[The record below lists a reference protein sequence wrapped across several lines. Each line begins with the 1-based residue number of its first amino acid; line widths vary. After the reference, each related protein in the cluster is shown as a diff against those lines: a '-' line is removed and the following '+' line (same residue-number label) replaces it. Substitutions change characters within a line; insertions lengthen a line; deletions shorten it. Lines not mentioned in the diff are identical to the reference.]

1 MGGSNDTEGASQR
14 VMLIA
19 WGSRGDIQP
28 VAALA
33 THLKNIGRE
42 VLVFATPPSTD
53 LLESYGVPFVAASE
67 SIAGFVEQLF
77 GEVDLSDRSLS
88 GLMKLAKFGRQYINS
103 AEYVDLQ
110 RSDVKL
116 AFEAAQEFNPDVLL
130 VPNIVYGAYVAIAE
144 ALRVPVMTFDLQI
157 NHPTPDYPLFQMTV
171 GRVPRWLNSSLH
183 RFRGFLYPKL
193 WRAKF
198 SSAREIVGINPTR
211 YPNGTKYKI
220 WPHDFPQVCA
230 APTTIF
236 SQPTGWPKEKIV
248 SGSWVL
254 REETAFDPPGSLVSF
269 LKKKP
274 VYIGFGSMKS
284 NAEFRQRL
292 STLAIGALYEAGTPG
307 VLLGGWAGLSRE
319 ALDSSTPRGE
329 ALYEWA
335 QSNIYEIDS
344 CPHDWLFPQCSVI
357 VHHGGAGTFAAA
369 LRSGRPSVV
378 CAMQGDQPFHG
389 SLTEARGLGR
399 YLGIVGSSFVT
410 EETVGKAILDMK
422 GNKAVN
428 QKTAQVG
435 SLVRAEDGVART
447 VDFMDTVVRH
457 HSFPWPTSAPEVATE
472 SHKTHPG

>member
-1 MGGSNDTEGASQR
+1 MGGSNGTEGAPQR

-53 LLESYGVPFVAASE
+53 LLESYGVPFVAAGE

-110 RSDVKL
+110 RSDVKR

-183 RFRGFLYPKL
+183 RFKGFLYPKL

-211 YPNGTKYKI
+211 YPDGTKYKI
-220 WPHDFPQVCA
+220 WPHDFPQVFA

-236 SQPTGWPKEKIV
+236 SQPTGWPEEKIV

-269 LKKKP
+269 LTKKP

-319 ALDSSTPRGE
+319 VLDTSTPRGE

-399 YLGIVGSSFVT
+399 YLGIVGSSSVT

-435 SLVRAEDGVART
+435 GLVRAEDGVART
-447 VDFMDTVVRH
+447 VDFIDTVVRH

>member
-1 MGGSNDTEGASQR
+1 MGGSNGTEGAPQR

-53 LLESYGVPFVAASE
+53 LLETNRVPFVAAEE
-67 SIAGFVEQLF
+67 SIEGFVEQLF
-77 GEVDLSDRSLS
+77 GEVDLSDRSFS
-88 GLMKLAKFGRQYINS
+88 GMMKLAKFGRQYINS
-103 AEYVDLQ
+103 AQYEELQ
-110 RSDVKL
+110 RSDVKR

-130 VPNIVYGAYVAIAE
+130 VPNIVYGSYVAIAE
-144 ALRVPVMTFDLQI
+144 ALRIPVMTFDLQI

-171 GRVPRWLNSSLH
+171 GKVPRWLNSGLH
-183 RFRGFLYPKL
+183 RLKGVLYPNM
-193 WRAKF
+193 WRPKF
-198 SSAREIVGINPTR
+198 SAARQIVSINPTR
-211 YPNGTKYKI
+211 YPDGTKYKI

-236 SQPTGWPKEKIV
+236 SQPRGWPKENIV

-254 REETAFDPPGSLVSF
+254 KEEEAFDPPQSLVNF
-269 LKKKP
+269 LRKKP

-292 STLAIGALYEAGTPG
+292 STLAIGALYKAGTPG
-307 VLLGGWAGLSRE
+307 VLLGGWAGLGRK
-319 ALDSSTPRGE
+319 ALDTSTPWGE

-335 QSNIYEIDS
+335 QRNIYEIDS

-389 SLTEARGLGR
+389 SITEARGLGL
-399 YLGIVGSSFVT
+399 YLGIVGSSSVN
-410 EETVGKAILDMK
+410 EETVGKAILEMR
-422 GNKAVN
+422 GNEAVN
-428 QKTAQVG
+428 QQAAQVG
-435 SLVRAEDGVART
+435 NLVRAEDGVART
-447 VDFMDTVVRH
+447 VDFIDTVVLNHR
-457 HSFPWPTSAPEVATE
+457 FPWPTAAQEVA
-472 SHKTHPG
+472 K

>member
-1 MGGSNDTEGASQR
+1 MGGSNGTEGAPQR

-53 LLESYGVPFVAASE
+53 LLETNRVPFVAAEE
-67 SIAGFVEQLF
+67 SIEGFVEQLF

-103 AEYVDLQ
+103 AQYEELQ
-110 RSDVKL
+110 RSDVKR

-130 VPNIVYGAYVAIAE
+130 VPNIVYGSYVAIAE
-144 ALRVPVMTFDLQI
+144 ALRIPVMTFDLQI

-171 GRVPRWLNSSLH
+171 GKVPRWLNSGLH
-183 RFRGFLYPKL
+183 RLKGVLYPNM
-193 WRAKF
+193 WRPKF
-198 SSAREIVGINPTR
+198 SAARQIVSIHPTR
-211 YPNGTKYKI
+211 YPDGTKYNI

-236 SQPTGWPKEKIV
+236 SQPRGWPKEKIV

-254 REETAFDPPGSLVSF
+254 KEEEAFDPPQSLVNF
-269 LKKKP
+269 LRKKP

-292 STLAIGALYEAGTPG
+292 STLAIGALYKAGTPG
-307 VLLGGWAGLSRE
+307 VLLGGWAGLGRK
-319 ALDSSTPRGE
+319 ALDTSTPWGE

-335 QSNIYEIDS
+335 QRNIYEIDS

-389 SLTEARGLGR
+389 SITEARGLGL
-399 YLGIVGSSFVT
+399 YLGIVGSSSVN
-410 EETVGKAILDMK
+410 EETVGKAILEMR
-422 GNKAVN
+422 GNEAVN
-428 QKTAQVG
+428 QQAAQVG
-435 SLVRAEDGVART
+435 NLVLAEDGVART
-447 VDFMDTVVRH
+447 VDFIDTVVLNHR
-457 HSFPWPTSAPEVATE
+457 FPWPTAAQEVA
-472 SHKTHPG
+472 K

>member
-1 MGGSNDTEGASQR
+1 MGVSNGAEEAPQR

-28 VAALA
+28 VSALA

-53 LLESYGVPFVAASE
+53 LLETYRVPFVAAEE
-67 SIAGFVEQLF
+67 SIEGFVEQLF
-77 GEVDLSDRSLS
+77 GEVDLSDRSFS
-88 GLMKLAKFGRQYINS
+88 GMMKLAKFGRQYINS
-103 AEYVDLQ
+103 AEYEELQ
-110 RSDVKL
+110 RSDVKR

-130 VPNIVYGAYVAIAE
+130 VPNIVYGSYVAIAE
-144 ALRVPVMTFDLQI
+144 ALRIPVMTFDLQI

-171 GRVPRWLNSSLH
+171 GKVPRWLNSGLH
-183 RFRGFLYPKL
+183 RLKGVLYPNM
-193 WRAKF
+193 WRPKF
-198 SSAREIVGINPTR
+198 SAARQIVSINPTR
-211 YPNGTKYKI
+211 YPDGTKYKI

-236 SQPTGWPKEKIV
+236 SQPRGWQKEKIV

-254 REETAFDPPGSLVSF
+254 KEEAFDPPQSLVNF
-269 LKKKP
+269 LRKKP

-292 STLAIGALYEAGTPG
+292 STLAIGALYKAGTPG
-307 VLLGGWAGLSRE
+307 VLLGGWAGLGRK
-319 ALDSSTPRGE
+319 ALDTSTPWGE

-335 QSNIYEIDS
+335 QRNIYEIDS

-389 SLTEARGLGR
+389 SITEARGLGL
-399 YLGIVGSSFVT
+399 YLGIVGSSSVN
-410 EETVGKAILDMK
+410 EETVGKAILEMR
-422 GNKAVN
+422 GNEAVN
-428 QKTAQVG
+428 QQAAQAG
-435 SLVRAEDGVART
+435 NLVRAEDGVART
-447 VDFMDTVVRH
+447 VDFIDTVVRSH
-457 HSFPWPTSAPEVATE
+457 RFPWPTAVQAFA
-472 SHKTHPG
+472 K

>member
-1 MGGSNDTEGASQR
+1 MGASNGAEEAPQR

-53 LLESYGVPFVAASE
+53 LLETNRVPFVAAEE
-67 SIAGFVEQLF
+67 SIEGFVEQLF
-77 GEVDLSDRSLS
+77 GEVDLSDRSFS
-88 GLMKLAKFGRQYINS
+88 GMMKLAKFGRQYINS
-103 AEYVDLQ
+103 AQYEELQ
-110 RSDVKL
+110 RSDVKR

-130 VPNIVYGAYVAIAE
+130 VPNIVYGSYVAIAE
-144 ALRVPVMTFDLQI
+144 ALRIPVMTFDLQI

-171 GRVPRWLNSSLH
+171 GKVPRWLNSGLH
-183 RFRGFLYPKL
+183 RLKGVLYPNM
-193 WRAKF
+193 WRPKF
-198 SSAREIVGINPTR
+198 SAARQIVSINPTR
-211 YPNGTKYKI
+211 YPDGTKYKI

-236 SQPTGWPKEKIV
+236 SQPRGWPKENIV

-254 REETAFDPPGSLVSF
+254 KEEEAFDPPQSLVNF
-269 LKKKP
+269 LRKKP

-292 STLAIGALYEAGTPG
+292 STLAIGALYKAGTPG
-307 VLLGGWAGLSRE
+307 VLLGGWAGLGRK
-319 ALDSSTPRGE
+319 ALDTSTPWGE

-335 QSNIYEIDS
+335 QRNIYEIDS

-389 SLTEARGLGR
+389 SITEARGLGL
-399 YLGIVGSSFVT
+399 YLGIVGSSSVN
-410 EETVGKAILDMK
+410 EETVGKAILEMR
-422 GNKAVN
+422 GNEAVN
-428 QKTAQVG
+428 QQAAQVG
-435 SLVRAEDGVART
+435 NLVRAEDGVART
-447 VDFMDTVVRH
+447 VDFIDTVVLNHR
-457 HSFPWPTSAPEVATE
+457 FPWPTAAQEVA
-472 SHKTHPG
+472 K

>member
-53 LLESYGVPFVAASE
+53 LLESYGVPFVAAGE

-110 RSDVKL
+110 RYDVKR

-183 RFRGFLYPKL
+183 RFKGFLYPKL

-211 YPNGTKYKI
+211 YPDGTKYKI
-220 WPHDFPQVCA
+220 WPHDFPQVFA

-236 SQPTGWPKEKIV
+236 SQPTGWPEEKIV

-269 LKKKP
+269 LTKKP

-319 ALDSSTPRGE
+319 VLDTSTPRGE

-399 YLGIVGSSFVT
+399 YLGIVGSSSVT

-447 VDFMDTVVRH
+447 VDFIDTVVRH
-457 HSFPWPTSAPEVATE
+457 HSFPWPTSTQEVATE